1 MPSGT
6 NHYVKLGVPRD
17 ATPEEIRSAYFEAAR
32 RMHPDA
38 NPDPDAQELF
48 IQIQDAYE
56 VLSNPEK
63 RAQYETILPPPDI
76 TPPQISQT
84 IQFSRSCLPRLMEAQ
99 LIYVLVELTSIPDPT
114 VNIAPP
120 LNLCLV
126 LDCSTS
132 MQGPRMDMVKSN
144 AIQLL
149 RQMKPQDTISIVTF
163 SDRAEVLIPATRVSD
178 LSRMEGRINQLQTG
192 GGTEIYHGLETGL
205 AQIHRNLSGSF
216 INHMIMLTDG
226 RTYGDE
232 EACLQLAEQAASLGV
247 GISGL
252 GIGHEWNDV
261 FLDKLAS
268 SGGGS
273 SMYISAPKELHKFL
287 EQKYNNLGR
296 VYAEQ
301 VTLDFQ
307 SDENVEL
314 RCVFRLQPEAAPLPV
329 TSPIRVGNIQQFN
342 SLSLLMEFKVQ
353 NITDRM
359 KEIHLA
365 EGRIKMEI
373 PIRTIPTARIH
384 LSLSRPV
391 VWNAEPEP
399 PPRTIIQ
406 ALSRLTLYRLQEK
419 AREEVAEGNIAKATR
434 HLHYLATHLLSQ
446 GERELAHTVL
456 VEADHIQQNH
466 QFSKEGDKRIKY
478 GTRALM
484 LPPGLESKRP

>member
-6 NHYVKLGVPRD
+6 NHYARLGVSRD

-32 RMHPDA
+32 RLHPDT

-56 VLSNPEK
+56 ILSNPEK
-63 RAQYETILPPPDI
+63 RAQYEAVLPPPDLS
-76 TPPQISQT
+76 PPNISQT
-84 IQFSRSCLPRLMEAQ
+84 IQYSRSCLPRVTEAQ
-99 LIYVLVELTSIPDPT
+99 LIYVLLELTSIPDPT
-114 VNIAPP
+114 VNVSPP

-178 LSRMEGRINQLQTG
+178 LNRIEARINQLQTG

-205 AQIHRNLSGSF
+205 TQIHRNLSPST
-216 INHMIMLTDG
+216 INHLILLTDG

-232 EACLQLAEQAASLGV
+232 DACLLLAEQAAIQGI

-252 GIGHEWNDV
+252 GIGHEWNDA
-261 FLDKLAS
+261 FLDKLTSS
-268 SGGGS
+268 SGGS
-273 SMYISAPKELHKFL
+273 STYISAPKELHKFL
-287 EQKYNNLGR
+287 EQKYSSLGR

-301 VTLDFQ
+301 VTLDFEC
-307 SDENVEL
+307 DDNVEL
-314 RCVFRLQPEAAPLPV
+314 KCVFRLQPEATPLTI

-342 SLSLLMEFKVQ
+342 SLTLLLEFKVH

-359 KEIHLA
+359 KEINLA
-365 EGRIKMEI
+365 HGRIRMEI
-373 PIRTIPTARIH
+373 PTRTIPTTRIR

-391 VWNAEPEP
+391 VWDAEPEP
-399 PPRTIIQ
+399 PPHTIIQ

-419 AREEVAEGNIAKATR
+419 AREEVGAGNIAKATR

-456 VEADHIQQNH
+456 IEADHIQQNQH
-466 QFSKEGDKRIKY
+466 FSKEGDKRIKY